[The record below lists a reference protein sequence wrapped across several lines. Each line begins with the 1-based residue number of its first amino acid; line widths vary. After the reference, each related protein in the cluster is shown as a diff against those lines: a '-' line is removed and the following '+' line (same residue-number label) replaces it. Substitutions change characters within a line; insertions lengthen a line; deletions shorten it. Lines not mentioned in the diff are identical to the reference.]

1 MGNTTQLKIKI
12 KAGFTSI
19 SIKMM
24 KNIERLDT
32 VYAIFKIG
40 RSVFINNGKFLLG
53 KRGSLHIEEL
63 NSYREGNGYIST
75 ISRGEIQIYN
85 EELKPL
91 GKIIDN
97 DIDLESSG
105 IEVINDSTY
114 VTFKTTDTTT
124 ASFYINNRKVKE
136 TKNFWGKILNASYRL
151 NFKENTFDNPNY
163 FRCSDLLDSTT
174 YFEFQCNKDE
184 VVIDNFHVWNEN
196 LVFPM
201 VRTNQLYI
209 RMLSL
214 QDGKLMWEEK
224 IRSSYFTT
232 NEIDLLVSV
241 WGNDGTYPEKARQY
255 QIINLEKGSVDIGV
269 PKGVGPFYNVNT
281 PRHLRLLYGNKLY
294 FSDNR
299 HSFAGEKPN
308 PVRVGCFNIKTKS
321 VDFIYEINESPTS
334 PISEIIENEGKLYI
348 RNVNN
353 ELFIFEL

>member
-1 MGNTTQLKIKI
+1 
-12 KAGFTSI
+12 
-19 SIKMM
+19 MM

-53 KRGSLHIEEL
+53 KNGSLHIKEL
-63 NSYREGNGYIST
+63 NSYRQGNGYIST
-75 ISRGEIQIYN
+75 ISRGEIQIYD
-85 EELKPL
+85 EELKL
-91 GKIIDN
+91 LSRIIDE

-124 ASFYINNRKVKE
+124 ASFYINNKKLGE

-163 FRCSDLLDSTT
+163 FRCSDLLDSIT
-174 YFEFQCNKDE
+174 YFQFQCNKDE

-209 RMLSL
+209 RMLNL

-224 IRSSYFTT
+224 ISYSYFTI
-232 NEIDLLVSV
+232 NEKGLLVSV
-241 WGNDGTYPEKARQY
+241 WGNDGSYPEKPRQY
-255 QIINLEKGSVDIGV
+255 QIIDLEKRSIDIGI
-269 PKGVGPFYNVNT
+269 PKGIGPFYNVNT
-281 PRHLRLLYGNKLY
+281 PSHLQLLYGYKFY

-299 HSFAGEKPN
+299 DSSAGEKPN

-321 VDFIYEINESPTS
+321 VDFIYELNESPIS
-334 PISEIIENEGKLYI
+334 PISEIIENEGKLYV
-348 RNVNN
+348 RNASN
-353 ELFIFEL
+353 ELFIFELQE